1 MRTRSRSNSSRT
13 STKSVKSAAAAEVE
27 ATRKTRRD
35 LEREVKKFME
45 AAHQYRSQSPGDNEE
60 DPNQEVQEIGSTG
73 DADTD
78 PMDDSQGAEEE
89 YDIDEHGKKRK
100 RGRPPI
106 SGDYVELAAK
116 KQALNEQRKVEQ
128 ELDRIERLKPLSS
141 EKLYTRA

>member
-60 DPNQEVQEIGSTG
+60 DLDQEVQEIGSTG

-78 PMDDSQGAEEE
+78 P
-89 YDIDEHGKKRK
+89 HG
-100 RGRPPI
+100 
-106 SGDYVELAAK
+106 
-116 KQALNEQRKVEQ
+116 
-128 ELDRIERLKPLSS
+128 
-141 EKLYTRA
+141 

>member
-1 MRTRSRSNSSRT
+1 M
-13 STKSVKSAAAAEVE
+13 
-27 ATRKTRRD
+27 
-35 LEREVKKFME
+35 
-45 AAHQYRSQSPGDNEE
+45 
-60 DPNQEVQEIGSTG
+60 QEIGSTE

-78 PMDDSQGAEEE
+78 PMDDSQGAEEK